1 MISVIITTYNE
12 PESLYRAVEAIF
24 NENLSDFEVL
34 VVGPDIKTEKVVKDF
49 QKKFSNIFYLKDE
62 AKGKPV
68 ALNLAFKK
76 ARGEILILTDGDVLI
91 KKNSL
96 KYLLEPFKD
105 NKIGAVS
112 GHPVSLNNR
121 NNLFGYWSHFLTNAA
136 HQMRLKSKIWPCSG
150 YLYAIRHQLVQ
161 KIPEDIFSDDAYI
174 TEVIRNKGYKI
185 SYAPEAKVCVKYP
198 TNFRDWLKQKVRS
211 TGGYVQ
217 KLKIKNKKLKV
228 KTRGICQEIF
238 GGLKLF
244 FTYPKNL
251 EEFYWT
257 ILLYLARIYLWL
269 LIFFKIK
276 ILRQEFSKIWQR
288 VESTK

>member
-24 NENLSDFEVL
+24 NENLSGFEVL

-112 GHPVSLNNR
+112 GRPVSLNNR

-150 YLYAIRHQLVQ
+150 YLYAIRHRLVQ

-251 EEFYWT
+251 KEFCWT